1 MVHCPKGRGKKEAER
16 ESATPRAHSNTKITK
31 MLQGIPTMSPH
42 IANAV
47 EEAITTRPN
56 ATTKTKLAPLNI
68 GIRDNQLL
76 VDKNGDKFVDLL
88 SDLGWDYQ
96 CMTSSGRETYDKLMQ
111 MLGIIKPD
119 EVYMEI

>member
-1 MVHCPKGRGKKEAER
+1 M
-16 ESATPRAHSNTKITK
+16 
-31 MLQGIPTMSPH
+31 
-42 IANAV
+42 
-47 EEAITTRPN
+47 
-56 ATTKTKLAPLNI
+56 TTKTKLEPLNR

-111 MLGIIKPD
+111 MLGIIEPD

>member
-1 MVHCPKGRGKKEAER
+1 M
-16 ESATPRAHSNTKITK
+16 
-31 MLQGIPTMSPH
+31 
-42 IANAV
+42 
-47 EEAITTRPN
+47 
-56 ATTKTKLAPLNI
+56 TTKTKLEPLNI
-68 GIRDNQLL
+68 GVKDNQLL

-111 MLGIIKPD
+111 MLGIIEPD